1 MVETSLV
8 SPSLGE
14 AICRMAISTSFWRAG
29 VRKRAWALARLLGSP
44 AALRNWLGLGVCNV
58 PPTSGLRFSWQQ
70 ALCKAEMSPR
80 EELKEEVR
88 KGSWGWRLRTESH

>member
-1 MVETSLV
+1 M

-29 VRKRAWALARLLGSP
+29 VRKRAWALAGPLGRALQLLEAGWGWGCVMSHP
-44 AALRNWLGLGVCNV
+44 HLARDLAGGR
-58 PPTSGLRFSWQQ
+58 Q
-70 ALCKAEMSPR
+70 ALCKEEMSPR